1 MSKKDPIVGIIMGS
15 KSDWKDVMEHCSEML
30 KEFGVKHDVRVISAH
45 RTPKRLERFIS
56 EAEKNNY
63 DVIIAAAGGAAHL
76 AGVTAALT
84 TIPVLGVPMPS
95 VTDGIDSLLSTVQM
109 PAGVPVATFA
119 AGTAGATNAGI
130 FAAQMLGVSDAS
142 MAEKMVEFKKELRE
156 KTIQKDK
163 NLARD

>member
-1 MSKKDPIVGIIMGS
+1 MTNETTQVAIIMGS
-15 KSDWKDVMEHCSEML
+15 DSDLPIVEAAFPILDSFEITFTKNVM
-30 KEFGVKHDVRVISAH
+30 SAH
-45 RTPKRLERFIS
+45 RTPHDVMELIKNS
-56 EAEKNNY
+56 EQNGCK
-63 DVIIAAAGGAAHL
+63 VFIAAAGMAAHL
-76 AGVTAALT
+76 AGAIAAHSSS
-84 TIPVLGVPMPS
+84 PVLGVPS
-95 VTDGIDSLLSTVQM
+95 ANSSLNGLDAILSTLQM

-130 FAAQMLGVSDAS
+130 FAAQMLATSDAS

>member
-1 MSKKDPIVGIIMGS
+1 MYKRQAI
-15 KSDWKDVMEHCSEML
+15 KSLRGFDIKCEL
-30 KEFGVKHDVRVISAH
+30 KVISAH
-45 RTPKRLERFIS
+45 RSPDVLVDYLKSSKERGCK
-56 EAEKNNY
+56 AY
-63 DVIIAAAGGAAHL
+63 IAIAGMAAHL
-76 AGVTAALT
+76 AGAVAAHSSS
-84 TIPVLGVPMPS
+84 PVLGVP
-95 VTDGIDSLLSTVQM
+95 TAHSLNGLDAILSTLQM

>member
-1 MSKKDPIVGIIMGS
+1 M
-15 KSDWKDVMEHCSEML
+15 
-30 KEFGVKHDVRVISAH
+30 
-45 RTPKRLERFIS
+45 
-56 EAEKNNY
+56 
-63 DVIIAAAGGAAHL
+63 
-76 AGVTAALT
+76 
-84 TIPVLGVPMPS
+84 
-95 VTDGIDSLLSTVQM
+95 
-109 PAGVPVATFA
+109 PVATFA

>member
-1 MSKKDPIVGIIMGS
+1 
-15 KSDWKDVMEHCSEML
+15 
-30 KEFGVKHDVRVISAH
+30 
-45 RTPKRLERFIS
+45 
-56 EAEKNNY
+56 
-63 DVIIAAAGGAAHL
+63 
-76 AGVTAALT
+76 
-84 TIPVLGVPMPS
+84 
-95 VTDGIDSLLSTVQM
+95 M

-142 MAEKMVEFKKELRE
+142 MAEKMVEFKNELRE

>member
-1 MSKKDPIVGIIMGS
+1 MTNSTTDVAIIIGSDSDLPIVEASFAILDS
-15 KSDWKDVMEHCSEML
+15 
-30 KEFGVKHDVRVISAH
+30 FGVNYTKNVMSAH
-45 RTPKRLERFIS
+45 RTPHEVMELIKTS
-56 EAEKNNY
+56 EKNGCK
-63 DVIIAAAGGAAHL
+63 VFIAAAGMAAHL
-76 AGVTAALT
+76 AGAVAAHSSS
-84 TIPVLGVPMPS
+84 PVLGVP
-95 VTDGIDSLLSTVQM
+95 TAHSLNGLDAILSTLQM

-163 NLARD
+163 NLDRD